1 MIVLHINLTIIVK
14 LEQVNSLVYKII
26 QPEVFVAANRL
37 LYEESSKL
45 YGEFRDLQVW
55 RQRCGLIQSFSQPLT
70 TCLHVFAANS
80 TCTYDL
86 DLSVG
91 ENVERHV
98 ELRHPMS

>member
-45 YGEFRDLQVW
+45 YGDIRDLQVW

-70 TCLHVFAANS
+70 LTTCLHVFAANS
-80 TCTYDL
+80 ACTYDL
-86 DLSVG
+86 SDLSVEKMLKG
-91 ENVERHV
+91 MWN
-98 ELRHPMS
+98 

>member
-1 MIVLHINLTIIVK
+1 MIILHLLLLKTI
-14 LEQVNSLVYKII
+14 EQVNSLVYIII
-26 QPEVFVAANRL
+26 QPDVFVAANRL

-45 YGEFRDLQVW
+45 YGDVRDLQVW

-70 TCLHVFAANS
+70 TCLHVFAENS

-91 ENVERHV
+91 ENVERRV